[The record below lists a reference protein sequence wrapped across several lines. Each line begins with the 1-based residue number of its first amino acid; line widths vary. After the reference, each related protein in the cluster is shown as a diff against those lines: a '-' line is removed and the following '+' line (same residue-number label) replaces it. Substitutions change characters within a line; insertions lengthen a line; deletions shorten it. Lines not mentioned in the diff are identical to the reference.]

1 MGSPLKTI
9 QGLHALILDRLSLKS
24 PPQYF
29 PCQSWN
35 QRVVLFH
42 VVFDFWEISERAAEA
57 SGKRHALSHSAMSDT
72 LLKQSNNET
81 LQPDEINT

>member
-1 MGSPLKTI
+1 
-9 QGLHALILDRLSLKS
+9 
-24 PPQYF
+24 
-29 PCQSWN
+29 
-35 QRVVLFH
+35 VLFH